1 MHAEQQAAPVALV
14 TGGSKGIG
22 QAIALGLAADGYDIW
37 LNYRSDHQ
45 AAQGVVREIAALGR
59 GCALT
64 PFNVADEE
72 AVQQA
77 LEPMLA
83 QQTPQVVVS
92 NAGFARDGL
101 LALMDAASWKN
112 VISVHL
118 DGFYHVVRAVLPGM
132 LRARKGRIVAISST
146 AGQAGLPGQS
156 NYAAAKAGLLGAV
169 RSLAA
174 EVGRRGVLVN
184 AVAPGFVETEMI
196 ADLPRDELL
205 QRIPLKRFGRPEEV
219 AAAVRFLCSEKA
231 AYITGQ
237 SLNVNGGIYM

>member
-1 MHAEQQAAPVALV
+1 MSSENTAPVALV

-22 QAIALGLAADGYDIW
+22 RAIALALAADGYDIW
-37 LNYRSDHQ
+37 LNYRSDHE
-45 AAQGVVREIAALGR
+45 AARQVVQEIAALGR
-59 GCALT
+59 ACALL
-64 PFNVADEE
+64 PCDVADEQ
-72 AVQQA
+72 AVNQA
-77 LEPMLA
+77 LEPLLA
-83 QQTPQVVVS
+83 QQTPFAVIS

-101 LALMDAASWKN
+101 LALMDAKAWKD
-112 VISVHL
+112 VLCVHL
-118 DGFYHVVRAVLPGM
+118 DGFFHVVRAVLPRM

-156 NYAAAKAGLLGAV
+156 NYAAAKAGLMGAV

-196 ADLPRDELL
+196 KDLPREELL
-205 QRIPLKRFGRPEEV
+205 RRIPMGRFGAPEEV
-219 AAAVRFLCSEKA
+219 AAAVRFLCSHKA

-237 SLNVNGGIYM
+237 TLSVNGGIYM